1 MEELTFG
8 KRIRLLR
15 VQKGISQRD
24 VAIRAAIDITYLSKI
39 ENEKLP
45 PPSEEKIRQLAEIF
59 DVTADELILLA
70 NKIPNDLPQII
81 QEAPSIPQF
90 LRTAK
95 DLKPEDWEK
104 LTKFAEDLKREN
116 NS

>member
-8 KRIRLLR
+8 KRIRELR
-15 VQKGISQRD
+15 VQKQINQRD
-24 VAIRAAIDITYLSKI
+24 VAKMAQIDITYLSKI

-45 PPSEEKIRQLAEIF
+45 PPSEEKIRLLAKIY
-59 DVTADELILLA
+59 DVSTDELILLA

-81 QEAPSIPQF
+81 QDTPSIPQF

-95 DLKPEDWEK
+95 DLNQDDWAK
-104 LTKFAEDLKREN
+104 LTKLAEELKKEK
-116 NS
+116 